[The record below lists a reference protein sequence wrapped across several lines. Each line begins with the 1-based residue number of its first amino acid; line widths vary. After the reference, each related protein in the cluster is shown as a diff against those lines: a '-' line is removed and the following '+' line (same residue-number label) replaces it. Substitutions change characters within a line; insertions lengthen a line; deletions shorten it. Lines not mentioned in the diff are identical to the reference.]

1 VSATRAVT
9 VLESFPSPRPTSV
22 NPYTLLLAESIVAQG
37 ATLLYFDWRTALTA
51 RYDVFHVHWPEI
63 LVTGRTPL
71 RQFVRQVLTWLLI
84 QRLHL
89 NRTAIVRT
97 VHNVGVPSGLTASQ
111 VRLLDL
117 LDRRTTLRVRLNE
130 HTPVPH
136 GSALATIP
144 HANFRS
150 WFASYARSDVVRG
163 QIGYVGRIRRYKG
176 VEALLEAFAATRQPA
191 VVSTGNLVD
200 APLSARIAGYAS
212 SPELESAIH
221 AQARSDDRVSV
232 EFGFVPDSAIVD
244 IVSSSELVVLPY
256 RLMHNSSAVITA
268 LSLDRPVLV
277 PDNAVTRDLASEV
290 GAGWVYTFEGELSPV
305 AIIDTLEKH
314 RASPP
319 AEPPHLDARSWKH
332 SGVAHLSAFQRAV
345 ALRRGTL

>member
-1 VSATRAVT
+1 MPATRAVT

-22 NPYTLLLAESIVAQG
+22 NPYTLLLAESIRAEG
-37 ATLLYFDWRTALTA
+37 ATLLHFDWRTALVG

-63 LVTGRTPL
+63 LVTGRTPF

-84 QRLHL
+84 HRLVVT
-89 NRTAIVRT
+89 RTAIVRT
-97 VHNVGVPSGLTASQ
+97 VHNLGTPSGLTASQ
-111 VRLLDL
+111 ARLLAL
-117 LDRRTTLRVRLNE
+117 LDRHTTLRVRLSE

-136 GSALATIP
+136 GTALATIP

-150 WFASYARSDVVRG
+150 WFASYPRSAVVRG
-163 QIGYVGRIRRYKG
+163 QLGYIGRIRRYKG
-176 VEALLEAFAATRQPA
+176 VEALLEAFAATRHAA
-191 VVSTGNLVD
+191 VVGIGSLVD

-212 SPELESAIH
+212 SPELEAAIH
-221 AQARSDDRVSV
+221 AMARTDDRVSV

-277 PDNAVTRDLASEV
+277 PDNAVTRDLAEEV
-290 GAGWVYTFEGELSPV
+290 GQGWVYTFEGELTPT
-305 AIIDTLEKH
+305 AILDTLEKH
-314 RASPP
+314 RAAPP
-319 AEPPHLDARSWKH
+319 LAPPHLDGRSWKR
-332 SGVAHLSAFQRAV
+332 SGAAHVAAFERAI
-345 ALRRGTL
+345 ALRRGAR